1 MATAGRKPKPEAIK
15 ALSGRSHKKKEPPL
29 KVLPIDAQPVSDY
42 DMAPTFAQLWDNL
55 SKSGVAVMSDRLA
68 FKRLCDLYKVYE
80 SAVIDVEERGLTLYK
95 GTVDERYNPAWRI
108 MRDAHQEILKLE
120 IEFGLT
126 PSAKRRVMQ
135 PLETKTDEGGDD
147 YAETRRQQREAR
159 KTSAA

>member
-29 KVLPIDAQPVSDY
+29 MVLPIDAQPVSDY
-42 DMAPTFAQLWDNL
+42 DVLPTFAQLWDNL
-55 SKSGVAVMSDRLA
+55 VKAGIAKLSDRLA
-68 FKRLCDLYKVYE
+68 YERYYDLYEVYAK
-80 SAVIDVEERGLTLYK
+80 AVKDVNKRGLVLHK
-95 GTVDERYNPAWRI
+95 GKADERYNPSWRI

-135 PLETKTDEGGDD
+135 PIEAEKNEGGDD

-159 KTSAA
+159 KAKAT

>member
-1 MATAGRKPKPEAIK
+1 M
-15 ALSGRSHKKKEPPL
+15 
-29 KVLPIDAQPVSDY
+29 VLPIDTQPMSDY
-42 DMAPTFAQLWDNL
+42 DVLPTFAQLWDNL
-55 SKSGVAVMSDRLA
+55 SKAGVAKMSDRLA
-68 FKRLCDLYKVYE
+68 FARLCDLYEVYE
-80 SAVIDVEERGLTLYK
+80 AAAKDVRKRGMTLYR

-135 PLETKTDEGGDD
+135 PIEAEKKEGGDD

-159 KTSAA
+159 KAAAT